1 MDPVQ
6 LACVKHAASVRPEP
20 GSNPQI
26 KLYTMR
32 SPALLSILMFD
43 SKLLKTGDPFRSLT
57 SVFLKSQS
65 VLTLMFSHNHLN

>member
-1 MDPVQ
+1 
-6 LACVKHAASVRPEP
+6 
-20 GSNPQI
+20 
-26 KLYTMR
+26 MR